1 MLGAMLTAAL
11 AALLTAGA
19 VPVPD
24 VPAASSPAI
33 SLTVVNWGH
42 PVSLLDAAH
51 SGWAHL
57 APLAG
62 PTEVT
67 ATIQLNG
74 VPVHRWVAQ
83 LTSGAAY
90 GGVQPEECR
99 GAEEVA
105 PSELTCVFEV
115 AVSRGVNPLT
125 VSFLADD
132 RAIGD
137 AEGAI
142 SGGDLEWDAGFE
154 ILDATGRWTAI
165 AHDHAALL
173 PAAASTAVRVVVA
186 NRGTIPMRLEP
197 VGSVGNEVACSRRT
211 LQPHE
216 RLDCPWRG
224 VRPARSLEGDFRR
237 ELRVVDA
244 VGSIG
249 AYEVR
254 GGLTTFEGT
263 FSLGAS
269 SAAVGGEVVVSA
281 AGLPTGDPFALQF
294 RLDDEAV
301 FLATSITRTGH
312 LRLSFPL
319 PSTSIGSARINVVH
333 DGITIA
339 SLPFEVT
346 RVPRKADAA
355 APGWPWLAVPL
366 VLVAVALIILL
377 RVRRSRRRSAAGSRH
392 AD

>member
-1 MLGAMLTAAL
+1 MLGAVLTAAL

-19 VPVPD
+19 APVPD
-24 VPAASSPAI
+24 VPAARGPAI
-33 SLTVVNWGH
+33 SLTVVNWRH

-51 SGWAHL
+51 PGWGHL

-62 PTEVT
+62 PTEVS

-74 VPVHRWVAQ
+74 VPVHRWVVQ

-90 GGVQPEECR
+90 GGVQPEVCR
-99 GAEEVA
+99 GAEEAV

-115 AVSRGVNPLT
+115 AVSQGVNPLT
-125 VSFLADD
+125 VIFFGDD
-132 RAIGD
+132 RVIGD

-142 SGGDLEWDAGFE
+142 RGGALQWDAGFE

-165 AHDHAALL
+165 AHDHAAVL
-173 PAAASTAVRVVVA
+173 PSTASTAVRVVVA
-186 NRGTIPMRLEP
+186 NNGTIPMRLEP
-197 VGSVGNEVACSRRT
+197 FGSAGNDVACGSDT

-244 VGSIG
+244 VGSTG
-249 AYEVR
+249 EYEVR
-254 GGLTTFEGT
+254 GGLTTFAGT

-269 SAAVGGEVVVSA
+269 SATVGGEVVVTA
-281 AGLPTGDPFALQF
+281 AGLPTGAPFALQF

-301 FLATSITRTGH
+301 FLATATTRTGH

-319 PSTSIGSARINVVH
+319 PSTSTGSARVNVVH

-339 SLPFEVT
+339 SLPLDVT
-346 RVPRKADAA
+346 RVARKPDAGPPA
-355 APGWPWLAVPL
+355 WPWLAVPL
-366 VLVAVALIILL
+366 VLVAVAVIILL
-377 RVRRSRRRSAAGSRH
+377 RVRRSRRRSAAG
-392 AD
+392 

>member
-1 MLGAMLTAAL
+1 MLGAVLTAAL
-11 AALLTAGA
+11 AALLTAGT

-24 VPAASSPAI
+24 VPATSSPAI
-33 SLTVVNWGH
+33 TLTVANWGH

-51 SGWAHL
+51 PGWAHL

-74 VPVHRWVAQ
+74 VPVHRWVAR
-83 LTSGAAY
+83 LTSGTAY

-115 AVSRGVNPLT
+115 AVSRGVNPLM
-125 VSFLADD
+125 VSFFGDD

-142 SGGDLEWDAGFE
+142 SGGDLQWDAGFE

-173 PAAASTAVRVVVA
+173 PSAASTAVRVVVA
-186 NRGTIPMRLEP
+186 NTGTIPMRLEP

-249 AYEVR
+249 EYEVR

-269 SAAVGGEVVVSA
+269 SATVGGQVVVTA

-339 SLPFEVT
+339 SLPFDVT
-346 RVPRKADAA
+346 LVPRKVDAA
-355 APGWPWLAVPL
+355 PPVWPWLLLLVPIVGL
-366 VLVAVALIILL
+366 IVLLGL
-377 RVRRSRRRSAAGSRH
+377 RTRRRRRRAA
-392 AD
+392 A